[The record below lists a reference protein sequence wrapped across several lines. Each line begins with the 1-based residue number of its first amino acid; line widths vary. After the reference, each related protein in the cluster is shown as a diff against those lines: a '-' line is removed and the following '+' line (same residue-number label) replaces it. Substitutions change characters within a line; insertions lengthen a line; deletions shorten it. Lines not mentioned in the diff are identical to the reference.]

1 MVQRVSTVAFEGIE
15 ARAVDVQVQV
25 APGLPAFAIV
35 GLPDKA
41 VSEARERVRSALIAS
56 GPARR
61 ITVNLAPADLPKEG
75 SHYDLPIALGLIAA
89 IGAIPSDALSGFT
102 VLGEL
107 GLDGSIAPVAGV
119 LPAAIGANSRDEG
132 LICPAACGSEA
143 AWASPDIQ
151 IIAAKSL
158 IQIANHFKGTQVLS
172 RPQPKVHER
181 EETLPDL
188 RDIKGQESAKRALE
202 IAAAGGHHLLMIGSP
217 GAGKSMLAARLPSI
231 LPPLSPSELL
241 EVSMIAR
248 EETLPDLRDIKGQ
261 ESAKRALEIAAAGG
275 HHLLMIGSPGAG
287 KSMLAA
293 RLPSILPPLSPSELL
308 EVSMIASVAGE
319 IRDGALTARRPF
331 RSPHHSASM
340 AALTGGGMR
349 AKPGEISLAHQGVL
363 FLDEL
368 PEFDP
373 RVLDS
378 LRQPLENGEVSV
390 SRANHRVTYPA
401 RFMLVAA
408 MNPCRC
414 GHAYEPGYSCK
425 RGQLDRCTSDYQVR
439 ISGPLMDRIDLR
451 IEVPAVTAADLI
463 LPPPS
468 EGSAEVAA
476 RVAAARDIQLARYAA
491 AGMPHVRT
499 NAEAPASLLDTIAQ
513 PDAHGTKLLR
523 DAAETM
529 KLTARG
535 YHRVLRVARTLADLD
550 GAEKIGRLHL
560 AEALSYRALAED
572 LRRAA

>member
-56 GPARR
+56 GLALPARR
-61 ITVNLAPADLPKEG
+61 IIVNLAPADLPKEG
-75 SHYDLPIALGLIAA
+75 SHYDLPIALGLMAA
-89 IGAIPSDALSGFT
+89 IGAIPPDALAGFT

-119 LPAAIGANSRDEG
+119 LPAAIGANVREEG

-151 IIAAKSL
+151 IVAAHSL

-172 RPQPKVHER
+172 RPVPKVHEAAASP
-181 EETLPDL
+181 LDL

-202 IAAAGGHHLLMIGSP
+202 IAAAGGHHLLMIGAP

-231 LPPLSPSELL
+231 LPPLSP
-241 EVSMIAR
+241 
-248 EETLPDLRDIKGQ
+248 G
-261 ESAKRALEIAAAGG
+261 
-275 HHLLMIGSPGAG
+275 
-287 KSMLAA
+287 
-293 RLPSILPPLSPSELL
+293 ELL

-319 IRDGALTARRPF
+319 IEGGALTARRPF

-340 AALTGGGMR
+340 AALTGGGAR

-401 RFMLVAA
+401 RFMLIAA

-414 GHAYEPGYSCK
+414 GNAFEPGYACK
-425 RGQLDRCTSDYQVR
+425 RGRIDRCTGDYQAR

-463 LPPPS
+463 LPPPA

-476 RVAAARDIQLARYAA
+476 RVAAARDIQLARYAD
-491 AGMPHVRT
+491 AGLPQVRT
-499 NAEAPASLLDTIAQ
+499 NAEAPASVLEDIAK
-513 PDAHGTKLLR
+513 PDAQGQKLLR

-529 KLTARG
+529 RLSARG

-550 GAEKIGRLHL
+550 GADKIGRLHL

-572 LRRAA
+572 VRQLA